1 MFCELEQA
9 ESVVVGLV
17 SLAHLVIPVCQKLS
31 ELPAL
36 AQESVV
42 KAFADKVPKVVVAAA
57 DVLHTAL
64 RQESTTLLACDSED
78 KCFKN
83 QSCCAACLV

>member
-1 MFCELEQA
+1 MACQNSSDL
-9 ESVVVGLV
+9 
-17 SLAHLVIPVCQKLS
+17 LAV
-31 ELPAL
+31 

-64 RQESTTLLACDSED
+64 RQEKHFLS
-78 KCFKN
+78 
-83 QSCCAACLV
+83 